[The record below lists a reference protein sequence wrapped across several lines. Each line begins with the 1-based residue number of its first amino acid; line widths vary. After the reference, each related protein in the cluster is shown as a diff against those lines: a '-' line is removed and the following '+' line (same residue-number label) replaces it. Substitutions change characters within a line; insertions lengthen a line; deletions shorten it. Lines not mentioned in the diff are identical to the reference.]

1 MSKSSATG
9 RIVCIGNGKTYFST
23 LQCDQ
28 GDINQFYSDTGEV
41 VPSFGGNNTPILG
54 FYAYD
59 SENAGAPAEIK
70 NEQITWTVNGVK
82 LSFSDKGVS
91 TNSFNG
97 VTGHFERYTATVAI
111 DSNNSVE
118 IRCLKIVKNL
128 TTIAGNTSFAISA
141 TAVLS
146 VDNTSVSLSAVF
158 PVTISKGEITSRKVR
173 IQSPT
178 SYKGVPFKISKKYA
192 TDSNGALVDGCYC
205 KLEAVVISVGV
216 ENANAY
222 TFEWAKQ
229 GENGWQSVTAD
240 AGNNGSILTVTE
252 DMVDGSN
259 LFRCVVKKD
268 GVEYGQDIQNVD
280 DISDPYQV
288 YPNCVNEKGEPA
300 IMISYRGSG
309 VATRFKP
316 YIKTGDTTV
325 DASRVKFRMKL
336 FNSIGTQL
344 NEAGKTYT
352 NTPPFT
358 DSDVKTEFVI
368 PEKFVSDNAGI
379 DWMIDADITDKPNS

>member
-178 SYKGVPFKISKKYA
+178 
-192 TDSNGALVDGCYC
+192 
-205 KLEAVVISVGV
+205 
-216 ENANAY
+216 
-222 TFEWAKQ
+222 
-229 GENGWQSVTAD
+229 
-240 AGNNGSILTVTE
+240 
-252 DMVDGSN
+252 
-259 LFRCVVKKD
+259 
-268 GVEYGQDIQNVD
+268 
-280 DISDPYQV
+280 
-288 YPNCVNEKGEPA
+288 
-300 IMISYRGSG
+300 
-309 VATRFKP
+309 
-316 YIKTGDTTV
+316 
-325 DASRVKFRMKL
+325 
-336 FNSIGTQL
+336 
-344 NEAGKTYT
+344 
-352 NTPPFT
+352 
-358 DSDVKTEFVI
+358 
-368 PEKFVSDNAGI
+368 
-379 DWMIDADITDKPNS
+379 